1 MERLSITPRE
11 NWEQRLA
18 AIGFE
23 FHSIGGQPYWTEDA
37 CYRFSGEQIDELETA
52 TQALHDMSLE
62 LVERVVERG
71 DCERLGLNL
80 YASALVEQ
88 SWRAGERALYGRMD
102 LSYDGR
108 QPPKLLEYNADTPTA
123 LFEASVVQ
131 WFWLQDQ
138 RSGRDQFNSI
148 HEKLV
153 KAWNEIRLASPRVHF
168 ASVHEALEDRVTCEY
183 LRDTC
188 VQAGFET
195 VALDIADV
203 GWNGRAFTD
212 LDERPIAQLF
222 KLYPWEWLLI
232 ESFGA
237 HLHKAPT
244 RWIEPAWKMLLSN
257 KAVLPLLWEWFPNHP
272 NLLPASNSPDTLSG
286 PLVRKPRLGREG
298 EDTQIFESRLLIPK
312 QDGDRMGD
320 WIYQRLHEL
329 PDFGGRRP
337 VIGSWIIGNEAAGIG
352 IREDDGPIT
361 RNTSR
366 FVPHTF

>member
-1 MERLSITPRE
+1 MERLSISPRE

-52 TQALHDMSLE
+52 TQALHDICLE
-62 LVERVVERG
+62 LVDRVVERG
-71 DCERLGLNL
+71 DYARLGINL
-80 YASALVEQ
+80 YASTLVEQ
-88 SWRAGERALYGRMD
+88 SWRKREPALYGRMD

-138 RSGRDQFNSI
+138 RASSDQFNSI
-148 HEKLV
+148 HEKLIGT
-153 KAWNEIRLASPRVHF
+153 WNKLQLAAAPVHF
-168 ASVHEALEDRVTCEY
+168 ASVHEAVEDRVTCEY

-195 VALDIADV
+195 RALDVTDI
-203 GWNGRAFTD
+203 GWNGRNFTD

-222 KLYPWEWLLI
+222 KLYPWEWMLD
-232 ESFGA
+232 ENFGA
-237 HLHKAPT
+237 HLHAAPT

-272 NLLPASNSPDTLSG
+272 NLLPASSSPDTLAG

-298 EDTQIFESRLLIPK
+298 EDTQLFESGLLIPK
-312 QDGDRMGD
+312 QEGD
-320 WIYQRLHEL
+320 WIYQRAHEL

-337 VIGSWIIGNEAAGIG
+337 VIGAWIIGDEAAGIG

-366 FVPHTF
+366 FVPHYF